1 MDVGA
6 DLELRVESEQA
17 LSKTHRRGQVEK
29 GLTGRRRLSVG
40 EREAGTHPSGY

>member
-29 GLTGRRRLSVG
+29 AHRPAAPQRRR
-40 EREAGTHPSGY
+40 T